1 MAIDSNFSGDDRATA
16 GAADKAAAAG
26 LKLVSERGASTGA
39 VGAPPSGAEPASGSP
54 SAGASSATAGKGAA
68 AAGRGEGRTGLQ
80 LPLWMFGV
88 LFVLFLLGYGYQT
101 HHASQL
107 EAEVLRLQESLARA
121 ESRLESHRTHLLEI
135 RTGVH
140 DLSARLE
147 SLRVL
152 IDRDP
157 TAEPVASPTSE
168 NPASPIAPANP

>member
-1 MAIDSNFSGDDRATA
+1 MGIDSNFSGEDRGPA
-16 GAADKAAAAG
+16 GAAEKAAAAG
-26 LKLVSERGASTGA
+26 LKLVSERATTAGPTGAAAGASTGA
-39 VGAPPSGAEPASGSP
+39 AGQTVPPASAQGATGPAGSI
-54 SAGASSATAGKGAA
+54 
-68 AAGRGEGRTGLQ
+68 AGRGEGRGRQ

-88 LFVLFLLGYGYQT
+88 LFGLFLLGYGYQT

-107 EAEVLRLQESLARA
+107 EAEVLRLEESLAKA

-157 TAEPVASPTSE
+157 TAEVAPPKPADPSAPVLPRQ
-168 NPASPIAPANP
+168 P

>member
-1 MAIDSNFSGDDRATA
+1 MGIDSNFSGEDRGPA
-16 GAADKAAAAG
+16 GAAEKAAAAG
-26 LKLVSERGASTGA
+26 LKLVSERGTTAGPATAAGGPAPGAAGQAVPPTSAKGAPGPTGA
-39 VGAPPSGAEPASGSP
+39 LP
-54 SAGASSATAGKGAA
+54 
-68 AAGRGEGRTGLQ
+68 GRGEGRSGRQ

-107 EAEVLRLQESLARA
+107 EAEVLRLQDSLAKA

-157 TAEPVASPTSE
+157 TAEVAPPPGSDP
-168 NPASPIAPANP
+168 NAPAVPRQP